1 MPSLC
6 CFSLQKTSCAPDQNV
21 LLGTKLFPSC
31 FLPGGV
37 VFLSAV
43 NFFGSGV
50 FSEHPVC
57 GRRGNK
63 PGQIQKVCTGR
74 NGTYESEMF
83 SINSKVS
90 QHARS
95 STQAR
100 RCHLFRVKMMPIFLQ
115 KSAPLVYPMST
126 RPEPL
131 RCKGSGLFL
140 LPVRARLSTGMSTR
154 RDFFA

>member
-1 MPSLC
+1 MLLFITEDLLC
-6 CFSLQKTSCAPDQNV
+6 TKSKRSFGDETLPV
-21 LLGTKLFPSC
+21 LLLAGRSRLFVS
-31 FLPGGV
+31 GQ
-37 VFLSAV
+37 
-43 NFFGSGV
+43 FFGSGI

-57 GRRGNK
+57 GRRRNK

-100 RCHLFRVKMMPIFLQ
+100 RCHLFRVKMMPVFLQ

-140 LPVRARLSTGMSTR
+140 LPVRARVSTGMSTR

>member
-1 MPSLC
+1 MLLFITEDLLC
-6 CFSLQKTSCAPDQNV
+6 TKSKRSFGDETFPV
-21 LLGTKLFPSC
+21 LLLAGRSRLFVS
-31 FLPGGV
+31 GQ
-37 VFLSAV
+37 
-43 NFFGSGV
+43 FFGSGI

-57 GRRGNK
+57 GRRRNK

-100 RCHLFRVKMMPIFLQ
+100 RCHLFRVKMMPVFLQ

-131 RCKGSGLFL
+131 RCKGSGPFL
-140 LPVRARLSTGMSTR
+140 LPVLARLSTGMSTQ